1 MVQHVWGFWTP
12 FIANMPQMMAI
23 LMAIHAFVQLVKNK
37 ALQIVMD
44 NMNAMANINHM
55 GGP

>member
-1 MVQHVWGFWTP
+1 
-12 FIANMPQMMAI
+12 
-23 LMAIHAFVQLVKNK
+23 MAIHAFVQLVKSK